1 MNRATTRMLL
11 VTMGMSVCAAAPALH
26 AQRTLDINDREFASA
41 TIVVMAFDIFA
52 AKCAAAAPASA
63 GARDS
68 VATWL
73 RANDVALIR
82 ARIEELN
89 REPEQRD
96 GLTKARDALNRQFGS
111 VNSKMAC
118 VGAVSV
124 TTQAEAQFATAT
136 PDMLRALRERSGTS
150 SRTAGARNGTMASM
164 PPGAA
169 AVPGA
174 PTVGTRGGVGTSA
187 PPTERSAR
195 TAATLSRIESFGFDT
210 RTEMG
215 MGGFIGLKIFPVVL
229 FRDGTALTD
238 VAALGAPEGIDTHQR
253 ATPRDWTRWRRA
265 GGEIQ
270 LLDDGKW
277 DKLAFQRT
285 YSAMP
290 NGFRLNGRFRRTGG
304 TGNIA
309 IGGSESVI
317 VTNEYTFTPD
327 GRVLRGGSAGATA
340 AGGNV
345 AVTTQSVAPDR
356 RGQYSIDGLTL
367 RIRYDDGT
375 EERRILVTDPSDPKS
390 AIWLDGDSYVRR

>member
-1 MNRATTRMLL
+1 MNRAALL
-11 VTMGMSVCAAAPALH
+11 TVAMTMCVAAPALH

-41 TIVVMAFDIFA
+41 TIVVMAFDIFT
-52 AKCAAAAPASA
+52 AKCANATPASA

-73 RANDVALIR
+73 RANDVALVR

-89 REPEQRD
+89 REPDQRD
-96 GLTKARDALNRQFGS
+96 GLTKARDALDRQFGS

-124 TTQAEAQFATAT
+124 TKQAEAQFATAT
-136 PDMLRALRERSGTS
+136 PDMLRALRERGGT
-150 SRTAGARNGTMASM
+150 SRTAGARNGTMPSM

-169 AVPGA
+169 SVPGT
-174 PTVGTRGGVGTSA
+174 PTVGTRGGVATSA

-195 TAATLSRIESFGFDT
+195 AAAMLTRIESFGFDT

-215 MGGFIGLKIFPVVL
+215 MGGFIGLKIYPVVL

-238 VAALGAPEGIDTHQR
+238 VAALGAPEGIDAHQR
-253 ATPRDWTRWRRA
+253 ATPGDWTRWRRA

-375 EERRILVTDPSDPKS
+375 EERRILVTDPTDPKS